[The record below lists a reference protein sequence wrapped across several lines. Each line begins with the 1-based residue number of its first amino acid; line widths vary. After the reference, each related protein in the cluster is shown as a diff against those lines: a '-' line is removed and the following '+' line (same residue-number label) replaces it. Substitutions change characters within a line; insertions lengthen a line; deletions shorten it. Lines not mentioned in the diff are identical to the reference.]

1 MNEPSGLS
9 YIKQNE
15 HPSSEEDAMRKALA
29 NIASIVSRDIIEMLH
44 TMFDGIDDSFFEL
57 ANNAHTNN
65 EQNQFFEAM
74 RDIRIKR
81 KNIEKDFT
89 QTISR
94 LFSKEHVYRQAPKVE
109 KPNFSSLEGLTLVKN
124 DDLEEDVAITSMATK
139 AQSNFQGP
147 LLHFHARISKLYGA
161 NKVEDISSPLN
172 PKELSIGFSQACANL
187 EIELKERLIV
197 YKQFDRYVLS
207 NLNIVLEEA
216 NKTLIRLGIIPDFKT
231 SDVRGKQGPKSES
244 LSSPVQHANTTSD
257 QNQTE
262 TSINAFPQLQ
272 TLLAN
277 IRSTHN
283 SSDRNNSSSTPTPF
297 HESQPTQ
304 LIETKDLISLLNAI
318 QNASKPSTQNQTQ
331 IKGQAKII
339 DIHSE
344 LKNRINL
351 NSQSSNKNPAFNQT
365 NDDLINLVAMLFEFI
380 LEDYNLAAPIQVL
393 ISRLQIPILK
403 VVIKD
408 STFFNSSQHPARQ
421 LLNSLAKAGIG
432 WGELQNNAHD
442 ALYEKIHQTVYKILD
457 EFNGDISF
465 FDTLN
470 KEFNVFI
477 NKEDKKSKIVEQRTK
492 EAETGQAKTK
502 QAQRVVE
509 AELHSISSFST
520 HPIPELISNILKN
533 GWSRVMFLAFLKD
546 EKEHQWEKVCQTAK
560 DLIWCLQPLTAQKDR
575 QRWIAIAPKLLKD
588 LKSGLEEVS
597 YNSSSLDQTITDIRS
612 TLTSI
617 FKNANFN
624 STDQAVARQPS
635 PEKSNTSNTNESAV
649 EKQLASKDTNQEKYL
664 TIIEQLKPGTW
675 LEFTLLNGNKYRC
688 KLSAIISEADC
699 FIFVNRMG
707 LKTVEKTKTELT
719 EDLRKKQVIVLEQ
732 GLMIDRALTALT
744 SSLRKK
750 ASA

>member
-1 MNEPSGLS
+1 MNEPSALS
-9 YIKQNE
+9 YISRNE
-15 HPSSEEDAMRKALA
+15 HPNSAQEDAMRKALA
-29 NIASIVSRDIIEMLH
+29 SIASVASRDIIGMLH
-44 TMFDGIDDSFFEL
+44 SMFDGIDDSFFEL
-57 ANNAHTNN
+57 ANNARTNN

-74 RDIRIKR
+74 REIRIKR
-81 KNIEKDFT
+81 KTIEKDFA
-89 QTISR
+89 QTIST
-94 LFSKEHVYRQAPKVE
+94 LFSKEHVHQQTPKTD
-109 KPNFSSLEGLTLVKN
+109 KPYYSSLEGLTLVKN
-124 DDLEEDVAITSMATK
+124 NDLEEDVALTSMATK

-161 NKVEDISSPLN
+161 SKVEDISCPLN
-172 PKELSIGFSQACANL
+172 PKELSTGFSQACTNL
-187 EIELKERLIV
+187 EIEFKELLIV

-207 NLNIVLEEA
+207 NLSTVLENA
-216 NKTLIRLGIIPDFKT
+216 NKSLIRLGIMPEFKF
-231 SDVRGKQGPKSES
+231 SGAREKQGPKSES
-244 LSSPVQHANTTSD
+244 ISTPIQKNGSPPNQNTSENRSSFN
-257 QNQTE
+257 E
-262 TSINAFPQLQ
+262 FPQLQ

-277 IRSTHN
+277 IRTTDRSGKTFTSNTST
-283 SSDRNNSSSTPTPF
+283 
-297 HESQPTQ
+297 EIQPTQ
-304 LIETKDLISLLNAI
+304 LIETQDLISLLTAI
-318 QNASKPSTQNQTQ
+318 QNTSIPSTQSHTQ
-331 IKGQAKII
+331 IKGQPKVI

-344 LKNRINL
+344 LKHRINS
-351 NSQSSNKNPAFNQT
+351 NDKSSNKNPAFNQT
-365 NDDLINLVAMLFEFI
+365 NDDSINLVAMLFEFI

-408 STFFNSSQHPARQ
+408 SSFFNSSQHPARQ

-432 WGELQNNAHD
+432 WGELQNNSHD
-442 ALYEKIHQTVYKILD
+442 ALYEKIHQTVHKILD
-457 EFNGDISF
+457 EFTGDISF

-470 KEFNVFI
+470 REFKTFI
-477 NKEDKKSKIVEQRTK
+477 NKEDKKAKIVEQRTK

-502 QAQRVVE
+502 QAQRAVE
-509 AELHSISSFST
+509 AELYSITSFST
-520 HPIPELISNILKN
+520 HAIPELVSGILKN

-546 EKEHQWEKVCQTAK
+546 EKEHQWEKVCLTAR
-560 DLIWCLQPLTAQKDR
+560 DLIWCIQPLTAQKDR

-624 STDQAVARQPS
+624 STNQTVARQAPT
-635 PEKSNTSNTNESAV
+635 EKHDADNTTESAV
-649 EKQLASKDTNQEKYL
+649 EKQIASKDSNLEKYL
-664 TIIEQLKPGTW
+664 TIIEQLQPGTW

-688 KLSAIISEADC
+688 KLSTIIREADC

-732 GLMIDRALTALT
+732 GQMIDRAMASLT
-744 SSLRKK
+744 SSLRQK
-750 ASA
+750 AKA